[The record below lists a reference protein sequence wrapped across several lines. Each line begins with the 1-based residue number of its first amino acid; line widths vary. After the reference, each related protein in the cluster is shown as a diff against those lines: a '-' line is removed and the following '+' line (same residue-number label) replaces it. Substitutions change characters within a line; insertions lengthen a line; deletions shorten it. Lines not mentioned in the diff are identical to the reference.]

1 MASDPSQPVKIGM
14 PTLAVALGLL
24 VATEAMAWW
33 LIPRVQLPSTGH
45 ARSDPTGSNCGTAR
59 VRHPVGGRAGSHR
72 LGAGHLAPGGIVGAC
87 WSAGFALA
95 AALGMAV
102 IFFAGQNPLA
112 LLRTPMPAD
121 RFELILLF
129 LVGGLVGPLAEEI
142 CFRGV
147 LYTFFRRWGIWV
159 ALLFSTAIFVALH
172 SVSGIPVT
180 QIVGGIVF
188 ALAYETSRNL
198 MVPITIHVL
207 GNSAIFALSLPMFH

>member
-1 MASDPSQPVKIGM
+1 MASDPSKTVNVGAA
-14 PTLAVALGLL
+14 TLAAALGLL
-24 VATEAMAWW
+24 VVTEAMAWW
-33 LIPRVQLPSTGH
+33 LIPRVLLPPLVMLGMTRLLQVAALLLCVIRLEGGLE
-45 ARSDPTGSNCGTAR
+45 AIGWA
-59 VRHPVGGRAGSHR
+59 PVNWRRGV
-72 LGAGHLAPGGIVGAC
+72 IVGAC
-87 WSAGFALA
+87 WSIGFALA

-102 IFFAGQNPLA
+102 IFFAGQNPLV
-112 LLRTPMPAD
+112 LLRTSLPAA

-147 LYTFFRRWGIWV
+147 LYTFFRRWGVWI

-172 SVSGIPVT
+172 AVSGIPVT

-207 GNSAIFALSLPMFH
+207 GNCAIFALSLPMFH